1 MATGKALNGKPYA
14 GNPHV
19 RFDEGAGASR
29 HSGRSALLY
38 KKHIVLMLAALL
50 LCGGCHPQ
58 VPQPENRP
66 WEPDTPVPAAH
77 DGVFRSDHGT
87 MRFDGDGES
96 VEIDFDAELA
106 ALARLPKGARKGT
119 YEFLSGELPPH
130 GSLPVRYDVAHELR
144 ISTGWRSS
152 VVKLGLAQ
160 EDGKSFRSGTGTV
173 TGTRIP
179 LVFSVDGRFRTILF
193 LKEGAEE

>member
-1 MATGKALNGKPYA
+1 M
-14 GNPHV
+14 
-19 RFDEGAGASR
+19 
-29 HSGRSALLY
+29 
-38 KKHIVLMLAALL
+38 KKHILLVLATLL
-50 LCGGCHPQ
+50 LCGGCHAQ
-58 VPQPENRP
+58 VPRPENRP
-66 WEPDTPVPAAH
+66 WEPDTPVPAPH
-77 DGVFRSDHGT
+77 DGIFRSDHGT
-87 MRFDGDGES
+87 MRFNGDGES

-106 ALARLPKGARKGT
+106 ALAGLPKGARKGT

-152 VVKLGLAQ
+152 VLKLGLAQ

-179 LVFSVDGRFRTILF
+179 LVFSADDRFLTILF
-193 LKEGAEE
+193 LKEGADE

>member
-1 MATGKALNGKPYA
+1 MKTPI
-14 GNPHV
+14 
-19 RFDEGAGASR
+19 
-29 HSGRSALLY
+29 LLA
-38 KKHIVLMLAALL
+38 LAALL
-50 LCGGCHPQ
+50 LCGGCHAQ

-119 YEFLSGELPPH
+119 YEFRSGELPPH

-152 VVKLGLAQ
+152 VVQLGLAQ
-160 EDGKSFRSGTGTV
+160 EDGKSYRSGTGTV

>member
-1 MATGKALNGKPYA
+1 M
-14 GNPHV
+14 
-19 RFDEGAGASR
+19 
-29 HSGRSALLY
+29 
-38 KKHIVLMLAALL
+38 KKHILLVLATLL
-50 LCGGCHPQ
+50 LCGGCHAQ
-58 VPQPENRP
+58 VPRPENRP

-87 MRFDGDGES
+87 MRFNGDGES
-96 VEIDFDAELA
+96 VEFDFDAELA
-106 ALARLPKGARKGT
+106 TLSGLPQGARKGT

-152 VVKLGLAQ
+152 VLKLGLAQ

-179 LVFSVDGRFRTILF
+179 LVFSTDDRFLTILF
-193 LKEGAEE
+193 LKEGADE